1 MTYRIGSVCLL
12 LCGLTT
18 ELAAQTPPP
27 SVTTSFGVDT
37 TITEVRDIVRLTRA
51 YLAQPDASARSRG
64 LWSHSPADTRYGD
77 LAMEAYAGFP
87 ATIIGVTGAV
97 PGDSVFAVK
106 IIHGSADSG
115 GTHLKPITL
124 QRLYAVRAPGS
135 PYGWQL
141 SSPLPRLTRPW
152 AHRDFGRIT
161 YWYAPGITPS
171 PKKGLQASRFVDSVA
186 KLFSVNP
193 PSHLD
198 AYLTATMDEGLR
210 LIGLDF
216 SLENSGPGSGFG
228 GRGGGAGDFLI
239 LGDPRIGEA
248 YLHELVHSVL
258 GPTLQSRNSIFN
270 EGVASWLGG
279 SQNLSPRD
287 LYVGLQ
293 AYQRS
298 HANISLLDLLQGGGG
313 EDHHAVVASY
323 GTRALIADSIYRS
336 SGISGLKRFAQLTG
350 RPADL
355 IAALPGYIAGMANDP
370 NLWWRSET
378 AASNALPSPAT
389 SAVLKPDET
398 AIV

>member
-1 MTYRIGSVCLL
+1 MTYRIRTVCLF
-12 LCGLTT
+12 LCGLTSG
-18 ELAAQTPPP
+18 LAAQTPPP

-37 TITEVRDIVRLTRA
+37 TISEVRDIVRLTRA

-64 LWSHSPADTRYGD
+64 LWSKSPVDARYGD
-77 LAMEAYAGFP
+77 LAMEAYMGLP
-87 ATIIGVTGAV
+87 ATIIGVTGAA

-106 IIHGSADSG
+106 IIYGPGDSS
-115 GTHLKPITL
+115 GTTMHPITL
-124 QRLYAVRAPGS
+124 QRLYAVRASGS
-135 PYGWQL
+135 PYGWQF
-141 SSPLPRLTRPW
+141 SSPLQRLTRAW
-152 AHRDFGRIT
+152 THRDFGRIT

-171 PKKGLQASRFVDSVA
+171 STKGLRASRFVDSVA
-186 KLFSVNP
+186 KLFSVKP

-228 GRGGGAGDFLI
+228 GRGGGAGDYLI
-239 LGDPRIGEA
+239 LSDPRVGEA

-258 GPTLQSRNSIFN
+258 GPTLQSWNSLFN

-279 SQNLSPRD
+279 SGNLSPRE
-287 LYVGLQ
+287 LYTGLE

-298 HANISLLDLLQGGGG
+298 HTNISMLDVLQGGGG
-313 EDHHAVVASY
+313 DDHDAVVALY

-336 SGISGLKRFAQLTG
+336 SGIPGLKRFAQVTG

-355 IAALPGYIAGMANDP
+355 IAALPSYIAGMGTDS

-378 AASNALPSPAT
+378 AAAVKRTAPAGN
-389 SAVLKPDET
+389 
-398 AIV
+398 

>member
-1 MTYRIGSVCLL
+1 MTYRIRTVCLL
-12 LCGLTT
+12 LCGLTSG
-18 ELAAQTPPP
+18 LAAQTPPP

-37 TITEVRDIVRLTRA
+37 TISEVRDIVRLTRA

-64 LWSHSPADTRYGD
+64 LWSKSPVDARYGD

-87 ATIIGVTGAV
+87 ATIIGVTGAA

-106 IIHGSADSG
+106 IIYGPADSS
-115 GTHLKPITL
+115 GTTMHPITL

-135 PYGWQL
+135 PYGWQF
-141 SSPLPRLTRPW
+141 SSPLQRLTRAW
-152 AHRDFGRIT
+152 THRDFGRIT

-171 PKKGLQASRFVDSVA
+171 STKGLRASRFVDSVA
-186 KLFSVNP
+186 KLFSVKP

-228 GRGGGAGDFLI
+228 GRGGGAGDYLI
-239 LGDPRIGEA
+239 LSDPRVGEA

-258 GPTLQSRNSIFN
+258 GPTLQSWNSLFN

-279 SQNLSPRD
+279 SGNLSPRE
-287 LYVGLQ
+287 LYTGLE

-298 HANISLLDLLQGGGG
+298 HTNISMLDVLQGGGG
-313 EDHHAVVASY
+313 DDHDAVVALY

-336 SGISGLKRFAQLTG
+336 SGIPGLKRFAQVTG

-355 IAALPGYIAGMANDP
+355 IAALPSYIAGMGTDS

-378 AASNALPSPAT
+378 AAAVKRTAPAGN
-389 SAVLKPDET
+389 
-398 AIV
+398 

>member
-1 MTYRIGSVCLL
+1 MTYRIRTVCLL
-12 LCGLTT
+12 LCGLTSD
-18 ELAAQTPPP
+18 LAAQTPPP

-37 TITEVRDIVRLTRA
+37 TINEVRDIVRLTRA

-64 LWSHSPADTRYGD
+64 LWSKSPVDARYGD
-77 LAMEAYAGFP
+77 LAMEAYSGLP
-87 ATIIGVTGAV
+87 ATIIGVTGAA

-106 IIHGSADSG
+106 IIYGPADSS
-115 GTHLKPITL
+115 GTTMHPIAL
-124 QRLYAVRAPGS
+124 QRLYAIRAPGS
-135 PYGWQL
+135 PYGWQF
-141 SSPLPRLTRPW
+141 SSPLPRLTRAW

-171 PKKGLQASRFVDSVA
+171 STKGLRASRFVDSVA
-186 KLFSVNP
+186 KLFSVKS

-210 LIGLDF
+210 LMGLDF

-228 GRGGGAGDFLI
+228 GRGGGAGDYLI
-239 LGDPRIGEA
+239 LSDPRVGEA

-258 GPTLQSRNSIFN
+258 GPILQSRNSLFN

-279 SQNLSPRD
+279 SGNLSPRE
-287 LYVGLQ
+287 LYTGLE

-298 HANISLLDLLQGGGG
+298 HTNISMLDVLQGGGG
-313 EDHHAVVASY
+313 EDHEAVVALY

-336 SGISGLKRFAQLTG
+336 SGIPGLKRFAQVTG
-350 RPADL
+350 APADL
-355 IAALPGYIAGMANDP
+355 IATLPSYIAGMGADP

-378 AASNALPSPAT
+378 AAAVKRTAPAGN
-389 SAVLKPDET
+389 
-398 AIV
+398 

>member
-1 MTYRIGSVCLL
+1 MTYRIRTVCLL
-12 LCGLTT
+12 LCGLTSD
-18 ELAAQTPPP
+18 LAAQTPPP

-37 TITEVRDIVRLTRA
+37 TINEVRDIVRLTRA

-64 LWSHSPADTRYGD
+64 LWSKSPVDARYGD

-87 ATIIGVTGAV
+87 ATIIGVTGAA

-106 IIHGSADSG
+106 IIYGPADSS
-115 GTHLKPITL
+115 GTTMHPIAL

-135 PYGWQL
+135 PYGWQF
-141 SSPLPRLTRPW
+141 SSPLPRLTRTW

-161 YWYAPGITPS
+161 YWYAPGITS
-171 PKKGLQASRFVDSVA
+171 SSTKGLQASRFVDSVA
-186 KLFSVNP
+186 KLFSVKP

-216 SLENSGPGSGFG
+216 SLENSGPGTGFG
-228 GRGGGAGDFLI
+228 GRGGGAGDYLI
-239 LGDPRIGEA
+239 LSDPRVSEA
-248 YLHELVHSVL
+248 YLHEFVHSVL
-258 GPTLQSRNSIFN
+258 GPTLQSRNSTFN

-279 SQNLSPRD
+279 SGNLSPRD
-287 LYVGLQ
+287 LYIALQ

-298 HANISLLDLLQGGGG
+298 HTNVSMLDLLQGRGG
-313 EDHHAVVASY
+313 EDHDAVAALY

-336 SGISGLKRFAQLTG
+336 SGIPGLKRFAQVTG
-350 RPADL
+350 APADL
-355 IAALPGYIAGMANDP
+355 VATLPSYIAGMGADP

-378 AASNALPSPAT
+378 AAAVKRTAPAGN
-389 SAVLKPDET
+389 
-398 AIV
+398 

>member
-1 MTYRIGSVCLL
+1 MTYRIRTVCLF
-12 LCGLTT
+12 LCGLTSD
-18 ELAAQTPPP
+18 LAAQTPPP

-37 TITEVRDIVRLTRA
+37 TISEVRDIVRLTRA
-51 YLAQPDASARSRG
+51 YLAQPDVSARSRG
-64 LWSHSPADTRYGD
+64 LWSKSPVDARYGD
-77 LAMEAYAGFP
+77 LAMEAYTGFP
-87 ATIIGVTGAV
+87 ATIIGVTGAA

-106 IIHGSADSG
+106 IIYGPADSS
-115 GTHLKPITL
+115 GTTLRPITL

-135 PYGWQL
+135 PYGWQF

-161 YWYAPGITPS
+161 YWYAPGITQS
-171 PKKGLQASRFVDSVA
+171 STKGLRASRFVDSVA
-186 KLFSVNP
+186 KLFSVKP

-228 GRGGGAGDFLI
+228 GRGGGAGDYLI
-239 LGDPRIGEA
+239 LSDPRVGEA

-258 GPTLQSRNSIFN
+258 GPTLQSRNSLFN

-279 SQNLSPRD
+279 SGNLSPRE
-287 LYVGLQ
+287 LYTGLE

-298 HANISLLDLLQGGGG
+298 HTNISMLDVLQGGGG
-313 EDHHAVVASY
+313 EDHDAVVALY

-336 SGISGLKRFAQLTG
+336 SGIPGLKRFAQVTG

-355 IAALPGYIAGMANDP
+355 IVALPGYIAGMGTDP

-378 AASNALPSPAT
+378 AAAVKRTAPAGN
-389 SAVLKPDET
+389 
-398 AIV
+398 

>member
-1 MTYRIGSVCLL
+1 MTYRIRTVCLF
-12 LCGLTT
+12 LCGLTSG
-18 ELAAQTPPP
+18 LAAQTPPP

-37 TITEVRDIVRLTRA
+37 TISEVRDIVRLTRA

-64 LWSHSPADTRYGD
+64 LWSKSPVDARYGD
-77 LAMEAYAGFP
+77 LAMEAYMGLP
-87 ATIIGVTGAV
+87 ATIIGVTGAA

-106 IIHGSADSG
+106 IIYGPADSS
-115 GTHLKPITL
+115 GTTMHPITL

-135 PYGWQL
+135 PYGWQF
-141 SSPLPRLTRPW
+141 SSPLQRLTRAW
-152 AHRDFGRIT
+152 THRDFGRIT

-171 PKKGLQASRFVDSVA
+171 STKGLRASRFVDSVA
-186 KLFSVNP
+186 KLFSVKP

-228 GRGGGAGDFLI
+228 GRGGGAGDYLI
-239 LGDPRIGEA
+239 LSDPRVGEA

-258 GPTLQSRNSIFN
+258 GPTLQSWNSLFN

-279 SQNLSPRD
+279 SGNLSPRE
-287 LYVGLQ
+287 LYTGLE

-298 HANISLLDLLQGGGG
+298 HTNISMLDVLQGGGG
-313 EDHHAVVASY
+313 DDHDAVVALY

-336 SGISGLKRFAQLTG
+336 SGIPGLKRFAQVTG

-355 IAALPGYIAGMANDP
+355 IAALPSYIAGMGTDS

-378 AASNALPSPAT
+378 AAAVKRTAPAGN
-389 SAVLKPDET
+389 
-398 AIV
+398 